1 MCICIYI
8 QYRCVCYVFHLPH
21 HQTTLF
27 PWATPDHANARKTL
41 AWYRNERDWFRM
53 GVVAKLVVSELKF
66 HPKNI
71 ASSHWKNDFPM
82 GWNGVAHCQ
91 TRNMLV
97 VYPNDI
103 P

>member
-1 MCICIYI
+1 
-8 QYRCVCYVFHLPH
+8 
-21 HQTTLF
+21 
-27 PWATPDHANARKTL
+27 
-41 AWYRNERDWFRM
+41 M

-71 ASSHWKNDFPM
+71 ASSHWKNDFPI